1 MHALT
6 RTVLSHRRAIVLIWL
21 LLAVAGAAT
30 AKTTI
35 GRLTTSYVL
44 AGSPGYAANQR
55 IAALYG
61 SGGAAT
67 PTVAVITLPPGLRID
82 GRGVAA
88 EAGRVFAAGHAVTHV
103 RIADYATT
111 GDRAFVTDGGRST
124 FALMFTPGNQPD
136 TLQPADIAVARAVQA
151 AAPAG
156 WTVHVTGLRQLE
168 NATPARPGSGV
179 IAEAMIG
186 ALGALVVLA
195 FVFASV
201 LAVLPLAVAGVS
213 ILATF
218 LVLRA
223 VTEVTDVSFIAEY
236 LIALVGLGVGIDYSL
251 LVVSRWRE
259 QRGRGQD
266 PVAAIHAAMASAGRS
281 VLLSGLVVSAG
292 LLALLALPVPFL
304 HGLAYAGLLI
314 PLVSAAVALTLLP
327 ILLAT
332 AGQRLD
338 WPRRHITPSPSRLW
352 SSWARGVVRWRWA
365 AAAVGLA
372 ALAGLILPVFSVHT
386 GLPRATS
393 LAASGPARAGLGTL
407 LAGAVP
413 PGVLTPIEVLST
425 GDTHVLA
432 SRLSRLPGVYAVVA
446 PSSPD
451 YRAGGTALITVLP
464 AAEAGQPAGQRT
476 VATVRSATAH
486 DPAVAGVGGVGVE
499 IIDFTEATYGNL
511 WKMLALIALVTFGLL
526 AVAFRSLLLPVKAVA
541 LNFAAVAAATGVVV
555 FVWQEGHGSDT
566 LWQVSATGAV
576 TFWAPVFLFA
586 FLFGLSMDYEV
597 FILSRIREEYQAT
610 GSTPGA
616 VVAGLGHTGRLV
628 SSAALILALAF
639 LAMSSAPATAIKILA
654 TGLGAGIL
662 IDATIIRCLLVPA
675 LVALFGRWNWW
686 LPARPVWL
694 RKRLPGPAADA
705 GTARAPHRRGFR
717 LVAARPPAQPGRQ
730 AAARRDGG

>member
-6 RTVLSHRRAIVLIWL
+6 RTVLSHRRAVLVIWL
-21 LLAVAGAAT
+21 LLAMAGAAT
-30 AKTTI
+30 ARTTI
-35 GRLTTSYVL
+35 GRLTTSYAL
-44 AGSPGYAANQR
+44 AGSPGYAANQQ
-55 IAALYG
+55 IAARYG
-61 SGGAAT
+61 NGGAAT
-67 PTVAVITLPPGLRID
+67 PTVAVITFPAGLRID
-82 GRGVAA
+82 SAGVAA
-88 EAGRVFAAGHAVTHV
+88 EAGRVFAAARAMTHV

-111 GDRAFVTDGGRST
+111 GDRAFVTAGGRAT

-136 TLQPADIAVARAVQA
+136 TVQPADIAVARAVQA

-156 WTVHVTGLRQLE
+156 WTVRITGLRQLE
-168 NATPARPGSGV
+168 NTTPAKPGSGV

-195 FVFASV
+195 FVFASF
-201 LAVLPLAVAGVS
+201 LAVLPLAVAGIS
-213 ILATF
+213 ILTTF

-223 VTEVTDVSFIAEY
+223 VTEITDVSFIAEY
-236 LIALVGLGVGIDYSL
+236 LIALVGLGVGIDYPLL
-251 LVVSRWRE
+251 LVTRWRE

-266 PVAAIHAAMASAGRS
+266 PVAAVHAAMASAGRS
-281 VLLSGLVVSAG
+281 VLLSGLVVSTG

-327 ILLAT
+327 VLLAT
-332 AGQRLD
+332 AGRRLD
-338 WPRRHITPSPSRLW
+338 WPRRHIALSPGRRW
-352 SSWARGVVRWRWA
+352 SGWARGVVRWRWA
-365 AAAVGLA
+365 AAAIGLA
-372 ALAGLILPVFSVHT
+372 ALAALILPLFSVHT

-393 LAASGPARAGLGTL
+393 LAASGPARAGLDTL
-407 LAGAVP
+407 LAGGVP

-425 GDTHVLA
+425 GETDVLA
-432 SRLSRLPGVYAVVA
+432 SRLSRLPGVYAAVA
-446 PSSPD
+446 PASPD
-451 YRAGGTALITVLP
+451 YQAGGTALITVLP

-476 VATVRSATAH
+476 VATVRNATAR
-486 DPAVAGVGGVGVE
+486 DPAVAGVGGLGAE
-499 IIDFTEATYGNL
+499 IIDFTAATYGNL
-511 WKMLALIALVTFGLL
+511 WKMLALIALVTFALL
-526 AVAFRSLLLPVKAVA
+526 AVAFRSLLLPVKAIA
-541 LNFAAVAAATGVVV
+541 LNFAAVAAATGVLV

-566 LWQVSATGAV
+566 LWQVNATGAV

-639 LAMSSAPATAIKILA
+639 LAMSSAPATAIKLLA

-662 IDATIIRCLLVPA
+662 IDATIIRACSSPA
-675 LVALFGRWNWW
+675 LALFSRWNWW
-686 LPARPVWL
+686 LPARPVWP
-694 RKRLPGPAADA
+694 RKRLPARGPAPVNASLK
-705 GTARAPHRRGFR
+705 T
-717 LVAARPPAQPGRQ
+717 PGR
-730 AAARRDGG
+730 